1 MCGKV
6 RWLPVCVYF
15 YSLLKHQTVQMNI
28 LLVSAEPSSAL
39 LMHRPS
45 RQRQVK
51 RKNKCVLAELLL
63 SLMSF
68 SLFLPETICRSFLRS
83 VSHLASSTQAFD
95 NVPTTSLC
103 LSDTSG
109 TSCLGFPPVK
119 KKKKKV
125 ADEMC
130 ARVSW
135 CWRVWMWCLSV
146 QSMEM
151 KTTNFLSV
159 SQQSW
164 ELVVWDNCC
173 YQ

>member
-119 KKKKKV
+119 KKKKKSRWWNV
-125 ADEMC
+125 CSCVLVLAC
-130 ARVSW
+130 VNVVSF
-135 CWRVWMWCLSV
+135 CLKYGN
-146 QSMEM
+146 ENN
-151 KTTNFLSV
+151 KFPERFPT
-159 SQQSW
+159 
-164 ELVVWDNCC
+164 ELGIGCVR
-173 YQ
+173 